1 MANVATWINI
11 GLGAIMAL
19 QWFRQRSALHRLGT
33 KRQSIEGLNDSLLN
47 LNHMC
52 NDASVKQDAK
62 KPAAMARFIADVAQ
76 MGRVMEGQVHR
87 ILADGPQRP
96 KQKWHRRIIEF
107 LFPAM
112 RL

>member
-1 MANVATWINI
+1 MAF
-11 GLGAIMAL
+11 
-19 QWFRQRSALHRLGT
+19 QWFRQQAALHRLGA
-33 KRQSIEGLNDSLLN
+33 KRQSIEGLNDSLMN

-52 NDASVKQDAK
+52 NDAYEKKDTK
-62 KPAAMARFIADVAQ
+62 KPAAMARFVADVAQ
-76 MGRVMEGQVHR
+76 MGTIMQAQVQR

-96 KQKWHRRIIEF
+96 KQKWPRRIIEF